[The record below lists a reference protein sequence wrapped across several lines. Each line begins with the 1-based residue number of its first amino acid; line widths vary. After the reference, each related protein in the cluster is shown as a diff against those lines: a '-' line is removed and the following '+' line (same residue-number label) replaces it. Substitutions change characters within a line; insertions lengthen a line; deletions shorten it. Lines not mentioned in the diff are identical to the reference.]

1 MHKYA
6 KQRQKLKN
14 FIEQLKTD
22 PKKLNNFIKKL
33 TKRRINHEKII
44 KNLRYF

>member
-1 MHKYA
+1 MIMHKYA

-22 PKKLNNFIKKL
+22 PKKLDDFIKKVD
-33 TKRRINHEKII
+33 EKE
-44 KNLRYF
+44 N